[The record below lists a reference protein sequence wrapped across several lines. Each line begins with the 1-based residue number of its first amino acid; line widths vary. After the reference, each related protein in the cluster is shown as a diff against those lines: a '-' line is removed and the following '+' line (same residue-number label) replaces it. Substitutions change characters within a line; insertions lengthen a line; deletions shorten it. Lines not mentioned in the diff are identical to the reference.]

1 MLYGLHVLDTEDGSR
16 ICLLFKVLVMQHDAK
31 IKNFMCIVWYGLEAP
46 YSSDYSCLCVAE
58 MKKKNEWK
66 WMRVPISSAVYKYL
80 KEEAQSYFFFLN
92 EPDSDDDCCK
102 TNILPKFYHFT

>member
-58 MKKKNEWK
+58 MKKKK
-66 WMRVPISSAVYKYL
+66 RVKMDESP
-80 KEEAQSYFFFLN
+80 N
-92 EPDSDDDCCK
+92 
-102 TNILPKFYHFT
+102 